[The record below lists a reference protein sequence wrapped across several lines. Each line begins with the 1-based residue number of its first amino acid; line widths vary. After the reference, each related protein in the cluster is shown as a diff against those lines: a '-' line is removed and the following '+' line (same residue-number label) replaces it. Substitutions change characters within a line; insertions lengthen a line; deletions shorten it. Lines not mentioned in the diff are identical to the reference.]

1 MALEQS
7 IREQVNSSF
16 QHWRCAWPQHI
27 PTCLTCVMTKT
38 KWRPAEGQETQ
49 RLSDNLARGFIDMDC
64 RGSVLRQTHTL
75 FLPRVGRSIHL
86 LLISFF
92 SSCCSLSE
100 VRVFCLDHPFWTPR
114 EDAALWYECDNDLCV
129 EITEMW
135 SNLVLVK
142 LACLW
147 DCHCVISWVFCS
159 AYLGFIRAHYEKWCN
174 LKCFSYLL

>member
-16 QHWRCAWPQHI
+16 QHWRCAWTQHI

-38 KWRPAEGQETQ
+38 KWRPAEGQEAQ
-49 RLSDNLARGFIDMDC
+49 RLSDNLARVFIDMDC
-64 RGSVLRQTHTL
+64 RVSVWDKHTHTP
-75 FLPRVGRSIHL
+75 LPRGGRSIHL
-86 LLISFF
+86 LLIFFF

-100 VRVFCLDHPFWTPR
+100 VRVFCLDYPFWMLR
-114 EDAALWYECDNDLCV
+114 EDAALWYECDYDLCV

-135 SNLVLVK
+135 SNLLFVK

-147 DCHCVISWVFCS
+147 DCHYVISRAFCS
-159 AYLGFIRAHYEKWCN
+159 AYLGFIRVHYGKG
-174 LKCFSYLL
+174 SYI